1 MDLQLGYRFLL
12 VALIV
17 AINAFFSGAEVALLS
32 VRPSRLKQMAD
43 DGVSGAQAA
52 LQLLANPERFLSVVQ
67 VGVTLASLGLGW
79 AGEESVQA
87 GLTTVMAPWATA
99 STAWWIDHVSLVTA
113 FLIITY
119 LHVVVGEVL
128 PKNLSIEKADG
139 VAVLVAPPLLV
150 FYRAAGPFVSV
161 IERSAAWLSKAIG
174 LKGDGGGATHTPEE
188 IKFIVTAA
196 RRHGQIDQFEEDSV
210 RRLLEL
216 RDLSA
221 REIMTPRNAISCA
234 EIGSTLDDLLQI
246 FHENKYSRIPVYE
259 KSPEHMAGMVY
270 AKDLLD
276 VWQQR
281 RRANEMRR
289 PSPKFET
296 RLLLRQPPVVPET
309 KLVSQ
314 LIDTFRHNSMHM
326 AFVVDEFGS
335 VTGLVT
341 LEDVLEQVFGEI
353 EDEHDVKLAPLPLE
367 WETLELDGAT
377 SLRDLQTHYQIEV
390 PTNEGFETL
399 AGFLLFRLGVIP
411 KESATVEEGT
421 LRFTIAEMERKRI
434 VKVRVEKQ
442 RLEKLS
448 EPGGDSSGVF
458 PAYAPA
464 PAARK

>member
-32 VRPSRLKQMAD
+32 VRPSRLRQMAE
-43 DGVSGAQAA
+43 DGVTGAQAA

-79 AGEESVQA
+79 AGEDSVQA
-87 GLTTVMAPWATA
+87 ALTALLAPWATPA
-99 STAWWIDHVSLVTA
+99 TAWWIDHVSLVVA

-139 VAVLVAPPLLV
+139 VAVLVSPPLLV
-150 FYRAAGPFVSV
+150 FYRAAGPFVTV
-161 IERSAAWLSKAIG
+161 IERSAAWLSRAIG
-174 LKGDGGGATHTPEE
+174 LKGIGGATHTAEE

-196 RRHGQIDQFEEDSV
+196 HRHGQIELFEEESV
-210 RRLLEL
+210 LRLLEL
-216 RDLSA
+216 HEFSA

-234 EIGSTLDDLLQI
+234 PIESTLDDLLRI

-259 KSPEHMAGMVY
+259 RSPEHMVGMVY

-281 RRANEMRR
+281 RLASALRR
-289 PSPKFET
+289 PAPKFET
-296 RLLLRQPPVVPET
+296 RLLLRQPPVVPES
-309 KLVSQ
+309 KPVSQ
-314 LIDTFRHNSMHM
+314 LIDTFRHNSIHM

-335 VTGLVT
+335 VTGVVT

-353 EDEHDVKLAPLPLE
+353 EDEHDIKLPPLPLD

-377 SLRDLQTHYQIEV
+377 SIRDLQSHYQIDV
-390 PTNEGFETL
+390 PGNAGFETL

-411 KESATVEEGT
+411 REGAVVNEGA
-421 LRFTIAEMERKRI
+421 LRFTVAEMERNRI
-434 VKVRVEKQ
+434 VKVQVEKQ
-442 RLEKLS
+442 REHPAGA
-448 EPGGDSSGVF
+448 EPSNGLTVQ
-458 PAYAPA
+458 
-464 PAARK
+464 

>member
-32 VRPSRLKQMAD
+32 VRLSRLKQMAE
-43 DGVSGAQAA
+43 DGVTGAHAA
-52 LQLLANPERFLSVVQ
+52 LQLLANPERMLSVVQ

-87 GLTTVMAPWATA
+87 ALTALMAPMATPA
-99 STAWWIDHVSLVTA
+99 THWWIDHVSLVVA
-113 FLIITY
+113 FLLITFV
-119 LHVVVGEVL
+119 HVVVGEVL

-139 VAVLVAPPLLV
+139 MAVLVAPPLLV
-150 FYRAAGPFVSV
+150 FYRVAGPFVTI
-161 IERSAAWLSKAIG
+161 IERSAAWLSRAIG
-174 LKGDGGGATHTPEE
+174 LKGIGGGATHTLEE
-188 IKFIVTAA
+188 IKFIVTTA
-196 RRHGQIDQFEEDSV
+196 RRHGQVEQFEEDSV

-234 EIGSTLDDLLQI
+234 PISSTLDDLLRI

-259 KSPEHMAGMVY
+259 RSPEHMVGMVY

-281 RRANEMRR
+281 RRSNELRR
-289 PSPKFET
+289 PAPQYDI
-296 RLLLRQPPVVPET
+296 RRLLRQPPVVPES
-309 KLVSQ
+309 KPVSQ
-314 LIDTFRHNSMHM
+314 LIDTFRHNSIHM

-335 VTGLVT
+335 VTGVVT

-353 EDEHDVKLAPLPLE
+353 DDEHDIKLPPLPLE
-367 WETLELDGAT
+367 WDTIELDGAT
-377 SLRDLQTHYQIEV
+377 SIRDLETHYQIDV
-390 PTNEGFETL
+390 PTNAGFETL

-411 KESATVEEGT
+411 RDGATVDEGG
-421 LRFTIAEMERKRI
+421 LRFTIAEMERNRV
-434 VKVRVEKQ
+434 VKVKVEKL
-442 RLEKLS
+442 REA
-448 EPGGDSSGVF
+448 E
-458 PAYAPA
+458 
-464 PAARK
+464 AAQDANSAAIPSI